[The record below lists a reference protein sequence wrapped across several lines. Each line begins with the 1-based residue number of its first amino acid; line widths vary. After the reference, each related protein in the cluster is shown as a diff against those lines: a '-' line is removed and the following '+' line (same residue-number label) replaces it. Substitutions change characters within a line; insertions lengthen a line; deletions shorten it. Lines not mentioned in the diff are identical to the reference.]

1 MTRLI
6 IIKTNPYLDLPCQ
19 NFWGTRIKS
28 HKHPGKEKQH
38 THTHTHTH
46 TNDSYTDENNR
57 SWFRLF
63 LWCRN
68 QYNKITEFYREMVQL
83 KKCIP
88 KWRVGSI
95 LTDVW
100 FQKTYQL
107 CILLEKLSK
116 AILKLTNGLTRL
128 RSSKRR

>member
-46 TNDSYTDENNR
+46 TQMIHTQTKTIGLGSDFSFDAEINITKLQNFIGKWYNS
-57 SWFRLF
+57 
-63 LWCRN
+63 RN
-68 QYNKITEFYREMVQL
+68 VYLNEE
-83 KKCIP
+83 
-88 KWRVGSI
+88 
-95 LTDVW
+95 
-100 FQKTYQL
+100 
-107 CILLEKLSK
+107 
-116 AILKLTNGLTRL
+116 
-128 RSSKRR
+128 